1 MNKFTKGDTKIACA
15 DLRVE
20 AMDVTEEFDG
30 TFAPGRRLVYS
41 CINDQVLI
49 HINEY
54 TVMVDHEIL
63 TMGGLCLT
71 PGGLRVLRNKI
82 GEIDELLW
90 RQHIS
95 KVLDMCKIE
104 LGHVAYRAHLG
115 AGVYVSVDNNF
126 KRVDLRRHLVPDGQ
140 LTLVPTKEGI
150 NMPAPQWNSF
160 KQKLN
165 DLLSVHPELL
175 DANEC

>member
-49 HINEY
+49 HIYEY
-54 TVMVDHEIL
+54 TVMGDHEIL

-95 KVLDMCKIE
+95 KVLEMRKIE

-126 KRVDLRRHLVPDGQ
+126 NGVDLRRHLVPDGQ

-150 NMPAPQWNSF
+150 SMPTPQWNSF

>member
-1 MNKFTKGDTKIACA
+1 MNKFTKGDAKIACV
-15 DLRVE
+15 DLQVE

-49 HINEY
+49 HIYEY
-54 TVMVDHEIL
+54 TVMGDHEIL
-63 TMGGLCLT
+63 TVGGLCLT

-95 KVLDMCKIE
+95 KVLEMCKIQ
-104 LGHVAYRAHLG
+104 LGHVAYRPHLG
-115 AGVYVSVDNNF
+115 AGVYVSVANNF
-126 KRVDLRRHLVPDGQ
+126 NGVDLQRHLVPDGQ

-150 NMPAPQWNSF
+150 SMPTSQWHSCR
-160 KQKLN
+160 QKLN
-165 DLLSVHPELL
+165 DLLSVHPNYLM
-175 DANEC
+175 